1 MKSLLLFLS
10 AFLIFNQITKA
21 QYVNIKINNL
31 VVVIAKKDTL
41 IGKDNHVV
49 LENNS
54 SKEETDLINT
64 NNLIIK
70 ASYQVS
76 TNNTVRRSNLKK
88 SAVNFRINYVFIYN
102 GKKQK
107 VKTQRIFYLDEE
119 RTFEETQ
126 MAAFMDGINHHYIK
140 IPMHVKLI

>member
-10 AFLIFNQITKA
+10 AFLNFNQITKA

-54 SKEETDLINT
+54 SKEETELINT

-76 TNNTVRRSNLKK
+76 TNNSVRRSNLKK
-88 SAVNFRINYVFIYN
+88 SAVNVRINYVFFLN

-126 MAAFMDGINHHYIK
+126 IAAFIFSISASVARAATNAS
-140 IPMHVKLI
+140 

>member
-1 MKSLLLFLS
+1 M
-10 AFLIFNQITKA
+10 
-21 QYVNIKINNL
+21 
-31 VVVIAKKDTL
+31 
-41 IGKDNHVV
+41 
-49 LENNS
+49 
-54 SKEETDLINT
+54 
-64 NNLIIK
+64 
-70 ASYQVS
+70 S

-126 MAAFMDGINHHYIK
+126 MAAFMDGINNTIITLKYQC
-140 IPMHVKLI
+140 MLN

>member
-49 LENNS
+49 L
-54 SKEETDLINT
+54 
-64 NNLIIK
+64 
-70 ASYQVS
+70 
-76 TNNTVRRSNLKK
+76 
-88 SAVNFRINYVFIYN
+88 
-102 GKKQK
+102 
-107 VKTQRIFYLDEE
+107 
-119 RTFEETQ
+119 
-126 MAAFMDGINHHYIK
+126 
-140 IPMHVKLI
+140 